1 LFRNLQDGKK
11 LLQKM
16 IPIERIKKS
25 ERSESSILL
34 LLFQTASV
42 TLVFFLCSLYTFLTP
57 YAKVEESFHL
67 QATHDAITLGLSS
80 EALPFWDH
88 NAFPG
93 VVPRTFIGALC
104 LAQASWPMRL
114 IVWWLRL
121 PKIFLQVGVR
131 LVLGSLVCSALLS
144 FVRAA
149 SRRLGASAAIAT
161 LFCVASTPHLLY
173 YSSRTLPNTFALFMV
188 LHGCACWLRMRRIGT
203 SKDISSYPL
212 SSTLAL
218 LNLPPS
224 LFAIPKPFAPG
235 PLTGAIIFFVLS
247 IIWFRCDMLVLL
259 APVALSWLLTGK
271 ASFPQLI
278 VIGGISGILGLVTTV
293 LIDSHLWG
301 KWLWPE
307 GVVLFFNA
315 VENKSH
321 LWGVMSWHWYFSSAL
336 PRSLLLTVLLIPVG
350 CLSISSTSLLQG
362 NAFSRKSTTSEWLAF
377 LSRCLFSIQL
387 DRHVLSIFLPA
398 LGFVILYSFL
408 PHKEVRF
415 LIPALPLFFLTAG
428 VGASKLMSIS
438 YALLWGFEIDSKKDE
453 VNDDIVPET
462 KEENNLDKHDA
473 DEEQRSKND
482 SSQGSLLRKRL
493 KVKIPTETKGQ
504 FSSPSMSPIL
514 GELLDLNLGGSPRS
528 ARRQSGLVPT
538 HLHKS
543 HKPTGLDKGCR
554 EEEKDRVD
562 LWSTSKPRSTP
573 GPFFI
578 RFVGLSI
585 MLFVTTLLAVSMLL
599 TFIYVRVSIDNYPG
613 GRALQFLN
621 SRYSLEMKKATR
633 TKTNKI
639 SLTSSWG
646 EGQEL
651 PPCPD
656 YDICAAQ
663 GSAFEW
669 WRECMGKH
677 CPSRPPWTS
686 IGTIAGSSSTPPTSP
701 ACVVPGSK
709 HSRPISV
716 HIDGA
721 AAETG
726 VSRFGEAWST
736 SSLGGLSGPAGWV
749 YSKAENLTLP
759 KHYKDFD
766 ILLTGKQ
773 PDFHKE
779 RFVLVD
785 SIDGNPT
792 FVWPKPKQILTWFKI
807 KFLRAGNVPTEKFNL
822 FGEIKTEPIIYILRR
837 K

>member
-1 LFRNLQDGKK
+1 MTALKTKK
-11 LLQKM
+11 DDYSLVH
-16 IPIERIKKS
+16 
-25 ERSESSILL
+25 

-42 TLVFFLCSLYTFLTP
+42 IVVFLLCSVYTFLTP

-67 QATHDAITLGLSS
+67 QATHDAITLGLSD
-80 EALPFWDH
+80 EALPLWDH

-161 LFCVASTPHLLY
+161 LFCVASTPHLLF

-188 LHGCACWLRMRRIGT
+188 LHGCACWMRMRHVGT
-203 SKDISSYPL
+203 SKDVSSYPFSDTLL
-212 SSTLAL
+212 SFG
-218 LNLPPS
+218 LPGS
-224 LFAIPKPFAPG
+224 LFAIPRPFAPG

-259 APVALSWLLTGK
+259 APVALSWLLMGR

-278 VIGGISGILGLVTTV
+278 VIGGTTGLLGLLTTV

-336 PRSLLLTVLLIPVG
+336 PRSLLLTILLIPVG
-350 CLSISSTSLLQG
+350 CFTLPSSSFIKG
-362 NAFSRKSTTSEWLAF
+362 RSMPRKSTTGEWIAF
-377 LSRCLFSIQL
+377 LTRCLFSIQP
-387 DRHVLSIFLPA
+387 DRRVLSIFLPA
-398 LGFVILYSFL
+398 LVFVILYSFL

-415 LIPALPLFFLTAG
+415 LLPALPLFFLTAG

-438 YALLWGFEIDSKKDE
+438 SVLFWGLEKDSSINEE
-453 VNDDIVPET
+453 VLDRGTTSTESKTSDNEKHEVEDAPET
-462 KEENNLDKHDA
+462 KK
-473 DEEQRSKND
+473 D
-482 SSQGSLLRKRL
+482 STQGSLLRQRL
-493 KVKIPTETKGQ
+493 KVKIPTD
-504 FSSPSMSPIL
+504 SSQPARSPLMSPIL

-528 ARRQSGLVPT
+528 ARRHSTLVPKN
-538 HLHKS
+538 HQKLPKL
-543 HKPTGLDKGCR
+543 GVGKGQ
-554 EEEKDRVD
+554 EEEEDDDEVEND
-562 LWSTSKPRSTP
+562 EQLLLWSTPKPRNLP
-573 GPFFI
+573 GPLLI
-578 RFVGLSI
+578 RLFGLSI
-585 MLFVTTLLAVSMLL
+585 ACSVIALLAVSMLL
-599 TFIYVRVSIDNYPG
+599 TTIYVRVSVDNYPG

-621 SRYSLEMKKATR
+621 SRYSLELKKATR
-633 TKTNKI
+633 TKTNRI

-646 EGQEL
+646 ASQDL
-651 PPCPD
+651 PPCPEH
-656 YDICAAQ
+656 DICAAQ

-677 CPSRPPWTS
+677 CPSRAPWS
-686 IGTIAGSSSTPPTSP
+686 AIGNIAGSSSIAPQTSP
-701 ACVVPGSK
+701 ACTAPGSSN
-709 HSRPISV
+709 SRPITV

-736 SSLGGLSGPAGWV
+736 SSLGGLAGPVGWV

-759 KHYKDFD
+759 EHYKDFD
-766 ILLTGKQ
+766 VLITGKA
-773 PDFHKE
+773 PDFHIE

-792 FVWPKPKQILTWFKI
+792 FVWPKPTQILKWLKLIFQRPGK
-807 KFLRAGNVPTEKFNL
+807 EKPDNFSL

-837 K
+837 RT